1 MNRLLL
7 SLGAVLLLSLSACG
21 GGGSTATTA
30 ATAGN
35 TINGVANLGV
45 VSNGVVTAYKLTAT
59 GTQGAKLGSATSN
72 PDGTFSINVG
82 TYTGPCVLVLSNN
95 ASSNATFINEA
106 TGAATALPAAAAN
119 STVSSV
125 LSSVAANQNAAITPL
140 TDIIATAAMKSAAN
154 GSAPAAAIQQAKT
167 LVANAFGLN
176 GIDPLTTKPAN
187 LKVSAGT
194 GNAAKYASV
203 LAGIAR
209 VAGGASPTVNPGPKL
224 IAQTKAYATAMFNTK
239 GAPQAPTAL
248 TTANNFK
255 ALKTAI
261 TAFIANPKGLQ
272 APTVTVTPTG
282 ATYAGNTYYYTVVDY
297 QSVAPRIDYLERGTL
312 TMGTKASVIPAEGWV
327 STTKAPLMPK
337 FKAPLTINPNG
348 SWSVASVTTVNGPT
362 SPLKG
367 NISADGLVFAGAGI
381 VAGATSNTIIYG
393 VKKPATNV
401 TKAALANKS
410 FKFVT
415 QGSSSSLGGGIKS
428 IEDTGSITF
437 SANGSTLTYVLNES
451 VNGAAPV
458 TTTTANQAYTITV
471 DGLIKMTYTTANGG
485 IGVTYLAL
493 SEGLKYGVYTEA
505 NYNTAAG
512 TQFKNAGLLIAST
525 NITPNVAKTKYNY
538 FASYYA
544 NGNSSLN
551 VSVTGVGG
559 TGPQIE
565 QALLSFNAQQTAT
578 LVAASPLDA
587 MQLLYSVGLPPAVC
601 GILGKPLCGGANA
614 TFIFAG
620 KPNGAFTISDGQG
633 GTFSGFASADGTVV
647 AVPGLIAIRQ

>member
-7 SLGAVLLLSLSACG
+7 SLGTVLLLSLSACG

-30 ATAGN
+30 ATTGN
-35 TINGVANLGV
+35 MINGVANLGV

-59 GTQGAKLGSATSN
+59 GGQGAKLGSATSN

-82 TYTGPCVLVLSNN
+82 TYTGPCVLVLSNPN
-95 ASSNATFINEA
+95 SNATFINEA
-106 TGAATALPAAAAN
+106 TGTATALPPAAAN
-119 STVSSV
+119 STVSTI
-125 LSSVAANQNAAITPL
+125 LPSVAANQNAAITPL

-154 GSAPAAAIQQAKT
+154 GTAPTAAIQQAKT
-167 LVANAFGLN
+167 LVAKAFGLN

-194 GNAAKYASV
+194 GNAAKYASI

-209 VAGGASPTVNPGPKL
+209 VAANNTTTATVNAATGGGKL
-224 IAQTKAYATAMFNTK
+224 IAQTKAYAAAMFNAK

-248 TTANNFK
+248 TAADNFTALKAAVTAFK
-255 ALKTAI
+255 AAPPATLKAPAATA
-261 TAFIANPKGLQ
+261 
-272 APTVTVTPTG
+272 TPTG
-282 ATYAGNTYYYTVVDY
+282 ATYAGNTYYYTFVDY
-297 QSVAPRIDYLERGTL
+297 SNSDPSIDYLERGTV
-312 TMGTKASVIPAEGWV
+312 TMGTSASVTPAEAWV
-327 STTKAPLMPK
+327 NTIKSPLTPK
-337 FKAPLTINPNG
+337 FTAPLTINQNG
-348 SWSVASVTTVNGPT
+348 SWSIASVTTVNGST

-381 VAGATSNTIIYG
+381 VAGATSNTIVYG

-415 QGSSSSLGGGIKS
+415 QGSSSSLAGGIQS

-471 DGLIKMTYTTANGG
+471 DGLVKMTYTTANGG

-505 NYNTAAG
+505 NYNTGAG

-525 NITPNVAKTKYNY
+525 NITPNVANTKYNY
-538 FASYYA
+538 FTSYYA
-544 NGNSSLN
+544 NGTSSLN
-551 VSVTGVGG
+551 ATVTPAGVVGG

-565 QALLSFNAQQTAT
+565 QGLLSFNAQQTAILT
-578 LVAASPLDA
+578 AGSPLVA
-587 MQLLYSVGLPPAVC
+587 MQLLL
-601 GILGKPLCGGANA
+601 
-614 TFIFAG
+614 
-620 KPNGAFTISDGQG
+620 
-633 GTFSGFASADGTVV
+633 
-647 AVPGLIAIRQ
+647 